1 MKSLPVLA
9 CLDFSNYARDFNTV
23 FINKELSEKTPR
35 VELLFSYKQ
44 DFFVKEKESNIEL
57 D

>member
-9 CLDFSNYARDFNTV
+9 CLDFSNYARDFNAV